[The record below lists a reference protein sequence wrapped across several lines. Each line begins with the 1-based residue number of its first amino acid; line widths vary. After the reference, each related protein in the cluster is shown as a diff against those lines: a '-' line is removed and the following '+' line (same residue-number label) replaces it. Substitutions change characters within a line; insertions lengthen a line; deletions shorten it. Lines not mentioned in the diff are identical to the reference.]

1 MGFRGEGALLTDGAP
16 VDVPRDAAREA
27 AHEELRKAVYHQ
39 NEPGPVERLVDWIK
53 DQFGRAVDD
62 VASPLGGGGN
72 AALVVLLLLLLVLG
86 VVLWRRYGAP
96 RRAARAAGGLF
107 TGAQGPRSAA
117 QHRADAAAHAARG
130 DWEDA
135 VREQMRALVRGL
147 EERTVLSPR
156 PGRTADE
163 AAAEAGR
170 ALPDQARELASAARL
185 FDDIAFGERP
195 ADERAYRLLADLDRA
210 LGRTRPVPAA
220 VGGGTA

>member
-27 AHEELRKAVYHQ
+27 AHEELRKAAYHQ
-39 NEPGPVERLVDWIK
+39 NDPGPVERLLDWIRDEFSK
-53 DQFGRAVDD
+53 TVDG

-72 AALVVLLLLLLVLG
+72 AALVVLLVLLLVLG

-96 RRAARAAGGLF
+96 GRAARAADGLF

-130 DWEDA
+130 EWEDA

-185 FDDIAFGERP
+185 FDDIAFGEHP
-195 ADERAYRLLADLDRA
+195 ADERSYQLLADLDRT
-210 LGRTRPVPAA
+210 LGRTRPTPVTA
-220 VGGGTA
+220 GGGTA